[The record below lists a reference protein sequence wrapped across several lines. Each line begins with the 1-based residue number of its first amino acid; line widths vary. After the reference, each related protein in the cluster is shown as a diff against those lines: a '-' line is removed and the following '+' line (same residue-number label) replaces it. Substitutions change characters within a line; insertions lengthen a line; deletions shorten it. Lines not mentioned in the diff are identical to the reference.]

1 MNSENRTD
9 QQLRAYFLFQE
20 FIAQEMVN
28 QWITLDKLVVRIQPR
43 PTKQSLHEIFKAI
56 LESMYWKMS
65 TKEMTQKE
73 MNDTLDV
80 YMEALQSIG
89 VHLEFPDRDKQ
100 NLLQFYK

>member
-1 MNSENRTD
+1 
-9 QQLRAYFLFQE
+9 
-20 FIAQEMVN
+20 
-28 QWITLDKLVVRIQPR
+28 
-43 PTKQSLHEIFKAI
+43 
-56 LESMYWKMS
+56 
-65 TKEMTQKE
+65 MTRKE